1 MTEDNHDEDKDEF
14 KSTKQVLE
22 LIGLTQD
29 EIEAYFHLTG
39 RGPVMAGEIALLVN
53 VPEEKANDIAKNLLE
68 KGLVRE
74 VPGSTP
80 FYIALPPYTA
90 LLNQIQKFKAIVKQI
105 QESTPKALQLKFKE
119 IESHSAKLSKFDDY
133 RNYINAMK
141 TNLPAQIKAQFNK
154 VEEELQK
161 VKKFQEIR
169 GFILNLREIVPNE
182 IIKEFDV
189 VETRLEKIK
198 SEISIAFEKQFR
210 IGALKNMAEK
220 IVSKIISEQ
229 FSDLTEYFREKFVNS
244 IQGTLDQ
251 VTEQLG
257 SISDVAGE
265 MSVDLGNFLS
275 DIVSG
280 LEDTMGDLD
289 NRIASVYEDVDKG
302 IEELKDLFQR
312 EIYKILEEDIMTNV
326 LNQLD
331 LSEKTMTEFW
341 ERSKAASMLSF
352 KDVWYVRSVEGMKAQ
367 INETITRIKAKIYI
381 TTPKLEDIDLVALS
395 KVKKFVNVRISANFN
410 VNNPNDQVKLAEI
423 VKYPNIN
430 IRLYSR
436 ENIYSINRDFEEVVI
451 CAASQNEF
459 GRIEIAGMGSILDEH
474 VKLFAPILEDVWIQS
489 KKISDS
495 EIMYSIESSQVTEVI
510 TQPIP
515 QPTYERPQTPSI
527 LNKLE
532 MQNKPP
538 LTFLKEEVINTVEEK
553 LTYETQPTIPLQTE
567 VLSAPIIEE
576 SVEIPETSLEIDS
589 PTTPKSSVSELFD
602 DFINNLSKK
611 VSSELSDDLE
621 YLRVR
626 ISEDIGYTSI
636 LNPISI
642 TIATLRSAPNLL
654 SSMEIE
660 DMSKTLRFW
669 RKKINI

>member
-1 MTEDNHDEDKDEF
+1 MTEDKQEF

-39 RGPVMAGEIALLVN
+39 RGPVMAGEIALLIN
-53 VPEEKANDIAKNLLE
+53 VSEERAIDVAKNLLE

-74 VPGSTP
+74 VPGTTP

-90 LLNQIQKFKAIVKQI
+90 LLNQIQKFKTIVQQI

-133 RNYINAMK
+133 RNYINTMK
-141 TNLPAQIKAQFNK
+141 TNLPAQIKAQFSK

-182 IIKEFDV
+182 IIKEFDI

-210 IGALKNMAEK
+210 IGALKSMAEK
-220 IVSKIISEQ
+220 IVSKIIAEQ
-229 FSDLTEYFREKFVNS
+229 FGDLTEYFKEKFVNS

-251 VTEQLG
+251 VTDQLA

-265 MSVDLGNFLS
+265 MSVDLSNFLS

-280 LEDTMGDLD
+280 LEETMGDLD
-289 NRIASVYEDVDKG
+289 GRIASVYEDVNKG
-302 IEELKDLFQR
+302 IEELKSLFQR
-312 EIYKILEEDIMTNV
+312 EIYKILEEDVMTNV
-326 LNQLD
+326 LKQLD

-341 ERSKAASMLSF
+341 ERSKEASMLSF
-352 KDVWYVRSVEGMKAQ
+352 KDVWFVRSVEGMKAQ
-367 INETITRIKAKIYI
+367 IAESLMRIKAKIHI
-381 TTPKLEDIDLVALS
+381 ITPKLEDIDLVALS
-395 KVKKFVNVRISANFN
+395 KVKKYVNVRISANFDT
-410 VNNPNDQVKLAEI
+410 NNPNDQSKLAEI
-423 VKYPNIN
+423 VKYPNFT

-436 ENIYSINRDFEEVVI
+436 ENLYAVNRDFEEVVI

-459 GRIEIAGMGSILDEH
+459 GRIEIAGMGSVLDEH

-495 EIMYSIESSQVTEVI
+495 EIMYSIESSQVTTGIE
-510 TQPIP
+510 QPIP
-515 QPTYERPQTPSI
+515 QPTYERAQTPSI
-527 LNKLE
+527 LNELE
-532 MQNKPP
+532 MQNEPP
-538 LTFLKEEVINTVEEK
+538 LTSVTNDVVNAVEEK
-553 LTYETQPTIPLQTE
+553 LTYEPQPAVPLQADVPPDPT
-567 VLSAPIIEE
+567 IEE
-576 SVEIPETSLEIDS
+576 SVKIPQPSLELDS
-589 PTTPKSSVSELFD
+589 TPAPKGTVSELFD
-602 DFINNLSKK
+602 DFIGNLDKK
-611 VSSELSDDLE
+611 LSSELSDDLE
-621 YLRVR
+621 YLRTR

-636 LNPISI
+636 LNPMSI
-642 TIATLRSAPNLL
+642 AIATLRSVPNLL

-660 DMSKTLRFW
+660 DVLKKIKFW

>member
-1 MTEDNHDEDKDEF
+1 MTEDKDKF

-39 RGPVMAGEIALLVN
+39 RGPVMAGEIALLIN
-53 VPEEKANDIAKNLLE
+53 ISEEKAITVAKNLLE

-74 VPGSTP
+74 VPGTTP

-90 LLNQIQKFKAIVKQI
+90 LLNQIQKFKKIVQQI

-133 RNYINAMK
+133 RNYINTMK
-141 TNLPAQIKAQFNK
+141 TNLPAQIKAQFSK

-169 GFILNLREIVPNE
+169 GFIINLREIVPNE

-210 IGALKNMAEK
+210 IGALKTMAEK

-229 FSDLTEYFREKFVNS
+229 FGDLTDYFKEKFVNS

-265 MSVDLGNFLS
+265 MSIDLGNFLS
-275 DIVSG
+275 DIISG
-280 LEDTMGDLD
+280 LEETMGDLD
-289 NRIASVYEDVDKG
+289 GRIASVYEDVNKG
-302 IEELKDLFQR
+302 IEELKSLFQR
-312 EIYKILEEDIMTNV
+312 EIYKILEEDVMTNV
-326 LNQLD
+326 LKQLD

-341 ERSKAASMLSF
+341 ERSKEASMLSF
-352 KDVWYVRSVEGMKAQ
+352 KDVWFVRSVEGMKAQ
-367 INETITRIKAKIYI
+367 IAESLTRIKAKIHI
-381 TTPKLEDIDLVALS
+381 ITPKLEDIDLVALS
-395 KVKKFVNVRISANFN
+395 KVKKYVNVRISTNFDTS
-410 VNNPNDQVKLAEI
+410 NPNDQVKLAEI
-423 VKYPNIN
+423 VKYPNFN

-436 ENIYSINRDFEEVVI
+436 ENLYSVNRDFEEVVI

-489 KKISDS
+489 KKISDN
-495 EIMYSIESSQVTEVI
+495 EIMYAIETSQVTAEI
-510 TQPIP
+510 EQPIP
-515 QPTYERPQTPSI
+515 QPTYESSQTPSI
-527 LNKLE
+527 LNELE

-538 LTFLKEEVINTVEEK
+538 LTSVKIDVVNAVEEK
-553 LTYETQPTIPLQTE
+553 LTYEPQPTVPLQTD
-567 VLSAPIIEE
+567 VLPTPAIEE
-576 SVEIPETSLEIDS
+576 SVEIPQPSSD
-589 PTTPKSSVSELFD
+589 PDTTAAPKGTVSELFD
-602 DFINNLSKK
+602 DFTNNLDKK
-611 VSSELSDDLE
+611 LSSELSDDLE
-621 YLRVR
+621 YLRTR
-626 ISEDIGYTSI
+626 ISEDIGYASI
-636 LNPISI
+636 LNPMSLS
-642 TIATLRSAPNLL
+642 IATLRSVPNLL

-660 DMSKTLRFW
+660 DMLKKIKFW
-669 RKKINI
+669 RKKINV

>member
-1 MTEDNHDEDKDEF
+1 MTEDNHDEDNHEF

-39 RGPVMAGEIALLVN
+39 RGPVMAGEIALLIS
-53 VPEEKANDIAKNLLE
+53 VPEEKAIDIAKNLLE

-90 LLNQIQKFKAIVKQI
+90 LLNQIQKFKAIVQQI

-119 IESHSAKLSKFDDY
+119 IESHSAKLNKFNDY

-182 IIKEFDV
+182 IIKEFDI

-229 FSDLTEYFREKFVNS
+229 FSDLTEYFRDKFVNS

-251 VTEQLG
+251 VTEQLV

-265 MSVDLGNFLS
+265 MSVDLSNFLS

-280 LEDTMGDLD
+280 LEGTMEDLD
-289 NRIASVYEDVDKG
+289 DRISSVYEDVDKG
-302 IEELKDLFQR
+302 IEELKSLFQR

-367 INETITRIKAKIYI
+367 INETITRIKAKIHI
-381 TTPKLEDIDLVALS
+381 VTPKLEDVDLVALS
-395 KVKKFVNVRISANFN
+395 KVKKFVNVRISTNFDA
-410 VNNPNDQVKLAEI
+410 NNPKDQLKLAEI

-436 ENIYSINRDFEEVVI
+436 ENLYSINRDFEEVVI
-451 CAASQNEF
+451 CAASINEF
-459 GRIEIAGMGSILDEH
+459 GHIEIAGMGSILNEH

-489 KKISDS
+489 KKISDN
-495 EIMYSIESSQVTEVI
+495 EIMYSIESSQVTERI

-515 QPTYERPQTPSI
+515 QPTYERSQTPSI
-527 LNKLE
+527 LNELE

-538 LTFLKEEVINTVEEK
+538 LTSLKEDVINTVEEK
-553 LTYETQPTIPLQTE
+553 PTFKTPPTVPLQADVPST
-567 VLSAPIIEE
+567 PTIEE
-576 SVEIPETSLEIDS
+576 SVEIQTPTSDLET
-589 PTTPKSSVSELFD
+589 TTAPKGSVSELFD
-602 DFINNLSKK
+602 DFTNNLSKK

-621 YLRVR
+621 YLRIR
-626 ISEDIGYTSI
+626 ISEDIGYTAI

-660 DMSKTLRFW
+660 DIVKKITFW
-669 RKKINI
+669 RKKIQV